1 MPELLVAIGSAVG
14 GLARYWLG
22 VAAVRAWGNDFPFV
36 TLIINVS
43 GSFIIGLFAAL
54 TMASGAVPASPNAR
68 LFVMTGLCGGFTTF
82 SAFSLQSVELMR
94 NGSWIPAMAYM
105 AGSLVLC
112 VGAAMLGTSLGLL
125 LASASTLES

>member
-1 MPELLVAIGSAVG
+1 MPELLVAIGSAAG

-22 VAAVRAWGNDFPFV
+22 VAAARAWGNDFPFG

-43 GSFIIGLFAAL
+43 GSFIIGLFATL

-94 NGSWIPAMAYM
+94 SGSWLPAIAYM
-105 AGSLVLC
+105 AASLVLC
-112 VGAAMLGTSLGLL
+112 VGAALLGYWLGLL
-125 LASASTLES
+125 LAAASTLES